1 MNRFISQR
9 QPVGDEVYNELP
21 SPLEVNRFIPN
32 LMNNVVLS
40 GRLLPSP
47 LEVNR
52 FIPNLMN
59 NVVLSGRLLPSP
71 REVNRFISVFQ
82 EVAK

>member
-40 GRLLPSP
+40 GRLFPSP
-47 LEVNR
+47 LEVD
-52 FIPNLMN
+52 
-59 NVVLSGRLLPSP
+59 
-71 REVNRFISVFQ
+71 RFISGQRIGAKLNNEFPSPL
-82 EVAK
+82 EVDRFISGGMF

>member
-9 QPVGDEVYNELP
+9 QPVGDEVYNELQ
-21 SPLEVNRFIPN
+21 
-32 LMNNVVLS
+32 
-40 GRLLPSP
+40 SP